1 MKVILNE
8 HIESLG
14 RLGDVIEVKAG
25 YARNYLLPR
34 NMVVLPTKHNL
45 EVMKFKKIK
54 ALKQLELEK
63 LSAQEQKAKLEAVT
77 LTITKKAGES
87 DTLFGSVTTME
98 IQEKLEEKG
107 FTIDRK
113 KIHLAEHIKKLGLH
127 VCTIK
132 LIEEI
137 EAQVK
142 IEVLREGGEPV
153 APVQKEMTPDPAPKL
168 EPELEPEVS
177 KE

>member
-8 HIESLG
+8 HIDNLG
-14 RLGDVIEVKAG
+14 RLGDVVEVKAG

-34 NMVVLPTKHNL
+34 NLVVLPTKHNL

-63 LSAQEQKAKLEAVT
+63 LSAKEQKAKLEELT
-77 LTITKKAGES
+77 LTIYKKAGES

-98 IQEKLEEKG
+98 IQAILEEKG
-107 FTIDRK
+107 FSIDRK
-113 KIHLAEHIKKLGLH
+113 KIHLVEHIKKLGLH
-127 VCTIK
+127 TCKIK

-137 EAQVK
+137 DAEVK
-142 IEVLREGGEPV
+142 IDVLREG
-153 APVQKEMTPDPAPKL
+153 PAPAGKT
-168 EPELEPEVS
+168 EETPEQTEKPENPA
-177 KE
+177 E

>member
-8 HIESLG
+8 HIDNLG
-14 RLGDVIEVKAG
+14 RLGDIIEVKAG

-34 NMVVLPTKHNL
+34 NKVVLPTKHNL
-45 EVMKFKKIK
+45 EVMKFKRIK
-54 ALKQLELEK
+54 ALKQLEEEK
-63 LSAQEQKAKLEAVT
+63 LSAKELKAKLEAVT

-98 IQEKLEEKG
+98 IQAKLEEKG
-107 FTIDRK
+107 FNIDRK
-113 KIHLAEHIKKLGLH
+113 KIHLPEHIKKLGLH
-127 VCTIK
+127 VCAIK

-137 EAQVK
+137 EAEVK

-153 APVQKEMTPDPAPKL
+153 AAPTTETTPDQPQAQ
-168 EPELEPEVS
+168 EPEPP

>member
-8 HIESLG
+8 HIETLG
-14 RLGDVIEVKAG
+14 RLGDVVEVKAG

-45 EVMKFKKIK
+45 EVMKYKQIK

-63 LSAQEQKAKLEAVT
+63 LSAKELKAKLEAVT
-77 LTITKKAGES
+77 LTLTKKAGES

-98 IQEKLEEKG
+98 IQAKLEEKG

-113 KIHLAEHIKKLGLH
+113 KIHLAEHIKKLGQH
-127 VCTIK
+127 VCFIK

-142 IEVLREGGEPV
+142 IEVLREGA
-153 APVQKEMTPDPAPKL
+153 APVEAGEKTAVEIESTPDRVAEQPNQ
-168 EPELEPEVS
+168 
-177 KE
+177 